1 MTTQVD
7 LSINGSVARIL
18 LRGEKGI
25 QILSAET
32 RQRLLAVVEEV
43 ANADCSVVVFAAEG
57 RTFIAGASIDEL
69 RTQDEQSALQ
79 DSRFGQRLMSAIESL
94 PQTTVAAIHGACAG
108 GGTELV
114 LACDLRFAAEAA
126 KIGLPET
133 SIGVLPGWG
142 GTVRATQLLGM
153 AVARRLILTGELVS
167 ADEALR
173 VGLVD
178 AVFPSERFTEEV
190 DARVAQM
197 GKGRRPAKAGTARG
211 RSGLTPSGI
220 STQHASG
227 HPDVPQHRLERTALI
242 RRQGRQGCGVIAPVG
257 SRWRCMG
264 LARSHRRRR
273 RERSIDSNRF

>member
-1 MTTQVD
+1 MTTQVE
-7 LSINGSVARIL
+7 LLLRGSVARIL

-25 QILSAET
+25 QILSSET
-32 RQRLLAVVEEV
+32 RQRLLTVVEEV

-69 RTQDEQSALQ
+69 RTHDEQSALE

-114 LACDLRFAAEAA
+114 LACDLRFAAEGA

-142 GTVRATQLLGM
+142 GTVRATQLLGA

-178 AVFPSERFTEEV
+178 AVFTPDTFATEV
-190 DARVAQM
+190 DARVAQLLTR
-197 GKGRRPAKAGTARG
+197 GPQARRRAKH
-211 RSGLTPSGI
+211 LLQ
-220 STQHASG
+220 QHAADGVNLAAQYDAEARAFAECYRTGEPHEGMSAF
-227 HPDVPQHRLERTALI
+227 LEKRHSQWI
-242 RRQGRQGCGVIAPVG
+242 
-257 SRWRCMG
+257 
-264 LARSHRRRR
+264 
-273 RERSIDSNRF
+273 F

>member
-1 MTTQVD
+1 MTTQID
-7 LSINGSVARIL
+7 LSLSGSVARIL

-43 ANADCSVVVFAAEG
+43 ATADCSVVVFAAEG

-79 DSRFGQRLMSAIESL
+79 DSRCGQRLMSAIESL

-114 LACDLRFAAEAA
+114 LACDLRFAAEGA

-178 AVFPSERFTEEV
+178 AVFTPEKFATEV
-190 DARVAQM
+190 DARVAQILTR
-197 GKGRRPAKAGTARG
+197 GPQARRRAKH
-211 RSGLTPSGI
+211 LLQ
-220 STQHASG
+220 QHAAGGVNLAAQYDAEARAFAECYRTGEPHEGMSAFLEKR
-227 HPDVPQHRLERTALI
+227 PPQWT
-242 RRQGRQGCGVIAPVG
+242 
-257 SRWRCMG
+257 
-264 LARSHRRRR
+264 
-273 RERSIDSNRF
+273 N

>member
-7 LSINGSVARIL
+7 LSINGSVAQVL

-32 RQRLLAVVEEV
+32 RRRLLAVVEEV
-43 ANADCSVVVFAAEG
+43 AKADCSVVVFAAEG

-69 RTQDEQSALQ
+69 RNQDEHSALQ
-79 DSRFGQRLMSAIESL
+79 DSRFGQRLMNTIESL

-114 LACDLRFAAEAA
+114 LACDLRFAADGA

-142 GTVRATQLLGM
+142 GTVRATQLLGA
-153 AVARRLILTGELVS
+153 AVARRLILTGELVT

-173 VGLVD
+173 LGLVD
-178 AVFPSERFTEEV
+178 AVFPSEMFAEEV
-190 DARVAQM
+190 QARVAQILTR
-197 GKGRRPAKAGTARG
+197 GPQARRRVKH
-211 RSGLTPSGI
+211 LLQ
-220 STQHASG
+220 QHAADG
-227 HPDVPQHRLERTALI
+227 VDVAAQYDAEARAFAECYRTGEPHEGMSAFLEKRPPQWA
-242 RRQGRQGCGVIAPVG
+242 
-257 SRWRCMG
+257 
-264 LARSHRRRR
+264 
-273 RERSIDSNRF
+273 N

>member
-7 LSINGSVARIL
+7 LSINGSVARIF

-69 RTQDEQSALQ
+69 RTQNEQSALQ

-114 LACDLRFAAEAA
+114 LACDLRFAAAGA

-142 GTVRATQLLGM
+142 GTVRATQLLGS
-153 AVARRLILTGELVS
+153 AVARRLILTGELIS
-167 ADEALR
+167 AEEALR
-173 VGLVD
+173 IGLVD
-178 AVFPSERFTEEV
+178 AVFPVEEFPV
-190 DARVAQM
+190 GVEAHVALILTRGPQAR
-197 GKGRRPAKAGTARG
+197 RRAKHLLR
-211 RSGLTPSGI
+211 
-220 STQHASG
+220 QHAADG
-227 HPDVPQHRLERTALI
+227 VNLAAQYDAEARAFAECYRTGEPQEGMSAFLEKRPPQWT
-242 RRQGRQGCGVIAPVG
+242 
-257 SRWRCMG
+257 
-264 LARSHRRRR
+264 
-273 RERSIDSNRF
+273 N

>member
-7 LSINGSVARIL
+7 LSINGSVAQIL

-32 RQRLLAVVEEV
+32 RQRLLTAVEEV

-69 RTQDEQSALQ
+69 RTHDEQSALQ
-79 DSRFGQRLMSAIESL
+79 DSRCGQNLMSAIESL

-114 LACDLRFAAEAA
+114 LACDLRFAADGA

-142 GTVRATQLLGM
+142 GTVRATQLLGA

-178 AVFPSERFTEEV
+178 AVFPSGKFAEEV
-190 DARVAQM
+190 EARVAQILTR
-197 GKGRRPAKAGTARG
+197 GPQARRRAKH
-211 RSGLTPSGI
+211 LLQ
-220 STQHASG
+220 QHAADGVNLAAQYDAEARAFAECYRTGEPHEGMSAFLEKRL
-227 HPDVPQHRLERTALI
+227 PQWT
-242 RRQGRQGCGVIAPVG
+242 
-257 SRWRCMG
+257 
-264 LARSHRRRR
+264 
-273 RERSIDSNRF
+273 N

>member
-1 MTTQVD
+1 MTTQVELL
-7 LSINGSVARIL
+7 LSGSVARIL

-43 ANADCSVVVFAAEG
+43 ATADCSVIVFAAEG

-69 RTQDEQSALQ
+69 RTQDEQSALH

-114 LACDLRFAAEAA
+114 LACDLRFAAEGA

-142 GTVRATQLLGM
+142 GTVRATQLLGA

-173 VGLVD
+173 IGLVD
-178 AVFPSERFTEEV
+178 AVFPSEKFAEEV
-190 DARVAQM
+190 EVRVAQILTR
-197 GKGRRPAKAGTARG
+197 GPQARRRVKH
-211 RSGLTPSGI
+211 LLQ
-220 STQHASG
+220 QHAADGVNLAARYDAEARAFAECYRTGEPHEGMSAFLEKR
-227 HPDVPQHRLERTALI
+227 PPQWT
-242 RRQGRQGCGVIAPVG
+242 
-257 SRWRCMG
+257 
-264 LARSHRRRR
+264 
-273 RERSIDSNRF
+273 N

>member
-25 QILSAET
+25 QILSAKT

-43 ANADCSVVVFAAEG
+43 ATANCSVVVFAAEG

-79 DSRFGQRLMSAIESL
+79 DSRFGQHLMSAIESL

-114 LACDLRFAAEAA
+114 LACDLRFAAEGA

-142 GTVRATQLLGM
+142 GTVRATQLLGA

-178 AVFPSERFTEEV
+178 AVFSPEKFAEELE
-190 DARVAQM
+190 ARVAQILTR
-197 GKGRRPAKAGTARG
+197 GPQARRRAKH
-211 RSGLTPSGI
+211 LLQ
-220 STQHASG
+220 QHAADGVNLAAQYDAEARAFAECYRTGEPHEGMSAF
-227 HPDVPQHRLERTALI
+227 LEKR
-242 RRQGRQGCGVIAPVG
+242 PP
-257 SRWRCMG
+257 RW
-264 LARSHRRRR
+264 A
-273 RERSIDSNRF
+273 N